1 MAIVSAKAATVAERA
16 ISAATAIISS
26 LIAYVSSSPHSA
38 AVSISRNS
46 FYPEIWFLD
55 CNCDVK
61 GTLPGV
67 CDKSNGQCLCK
78 PGYGGPRCD
87 QCVAGFSGFP
97 DCKPCNCSSVGSA
110 FSVCDVTGKCTCLTN
125 YAGKLCDQCS
135 PGYYQ
140 YPNCLRKYLIV
151 KSSRMN

>member
-1 MAIVSAKAATVAERA
+1 MWVGIFSWYPF
-16 ISAATAIISS
+16 ISS
-26 LIAYVSSSPHSA
+26 SIYTILRLIA
-38 AVSISRNS
+38 
-46 FYPEIWFLD
+46 D

-87 QCVAGFSGFP
+87 QCVANFTGFP
-97 DCKPCNCSSVGSA
+97 DCKPCNCSTKGSA
-110 FSVCDVTGKCTCLTN
+110 STVCDINGKCTCLNN

-135 PGYYQ
+135 PGNYQ
-140 YPNCLRKYLIV
+140 YPDCHGKNMKSIKSDIRSPDIILLI
-151 KSSRMN
+151 